1 MDKIIKKAQYFSAE
15 VLESF
20 RENPLY
26 SKFSYEINLWKLKF
40 TECEI
45 EKYKNIMT
53 ELLFEFDLSFENG
66 FEGDLIVKGKRKN
79 VPHLISD
86 EIFHEMKLTELKNF
100 RNKMLGSL

>member
-1 MDKIIKKAQYFSAE
+1 MDKIIKIAQCFSAE

-79 VPHLISD
+79 VPHLISY
-86 EIFHEMKLTELKNF
+86 EIIHEMKLTELKNL

>member
-1 MDKIIKKAQYFSAE
+1 MDKIIKIAQYFSGE
-15 VLESF
+15 VLECF
-20 RENPLY
+20 RENPLH
-26 SKFSYEINLWKLKF
+26 SKFSYEINLWRLKF

-45 EKYKNIMT
+45 EKYKNIMK

-86 EIFHEMKLTELKNF
+86 EIIHDMKLTELENF
-100 RNKMLGSL
+100 RNKMLGSF

>member
-1 MDKIIKKAQYFSAE
+1 MDKIIKIAQCFSAE

-79 VPHLISD
+79 VPHLISY
-86 EIFHEMKLTELKNF
+86 EIIHEMKLTEFENL
-100 RNKMLGSL
+100 RNKMLGSF